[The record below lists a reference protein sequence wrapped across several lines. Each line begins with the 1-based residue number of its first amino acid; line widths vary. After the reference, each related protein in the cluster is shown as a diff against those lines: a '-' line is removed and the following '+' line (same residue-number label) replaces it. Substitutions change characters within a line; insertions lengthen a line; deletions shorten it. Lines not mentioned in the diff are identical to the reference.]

1 MSLSLCVFES
11 LSMSRGFVKEGDQEE
26 VPMILPRAF
35 LPSGVTNYVTPE
47 GLRLLQDEMKSLKEE
62 WTAAGSNYVTK
73 NYLDAKM
80 RLLSERISSAVVIDT
95 TKANPDVVSFGMYVR
110 YNDKTI
116 RIVGVDEADASK
128 GLISFLSPIAKSL
141 IGKKKGDKF
150 EIKVP
155 RGTETIEIQEVAT
168 FLSTELRAMSHEQ
181 NTVTETVEVV
191 SFVHEITRK
200 KHEKIGSSFVHEL
213 TRIEH
218 EKIGSSCVHEITRKE
233 HEKIGSSCVHEI
245 TRKEHEKIGS
255 SFVHE
260 ITRKEHEKIES
271 SGRDVTSVASEKESS
286 TANNQQPNLPSTSS
300 GSNPVTEPVEV
311 TENIAHGSQLTD
323 HSQKTFNPQ
332 DAPTDFLPLVNEQGN
347 IVGRAL
353 HCQIHN
359 GNKVL
364 HPAVHLI
371 VSNSDKEIVGKYC
384 WHVAFGETAEKTL
397 KRKISDITSGSI
409 KPKFKKQYIR
419 EDKNEK
425 ELVYVFTAV
434 SDAEFLPSP
443 DDKEWEKIFER
454 SF

>member
-47 GLRLLQDEMKSLKEE
+47 GLRLLHDEMESLKEE
-62 WTAAGSNYVTK
+62 WTAAGSNYIAK

-80 RLLSERISSAVVIDT
+80 RLLSERISSAVVVDT

-168 FLSTELRAMSHEQ
+168 FLGIQELRNSGNERQQDCKTTRQQAVVERNEELTIST
-181 NTVTETVEVV
+181 TVAVAETVEVV
-191 SFVHEITRK
+191 SDIHEIA
-200 KHEKIGSSFVHEL
+200 
-213 TRIEH
+213 RIEH
-218 EKIGSSCVHEITRKE
+218 EKIGSSDIHEITR
-233 HEKIGSSCVHEI
+233 I
-245 TRKEHEKIGS
+245 
-255 SFVHE
+255 
-260 ITRKEHEKIES
+260 EHEKIES
-271 SGRDVTSVASEKESS
+271 SGRDVTPVASSNENSCKSS
-286 TANNQQPNLPSTSS
+286 TANSQQPKFT
-300 GSNPVTEPVEV
+300 
-311 TENIAHGSQLTD
+311 
-323 HSQKTFNPQ
+323 PQ

-371 VSNSDKEIVGKYC
+371 VSNTNKETVGKYC

-397 KRKISDITSGSI
+397 KRKIADITSGSI
-409 KPKFKKQYIR
+409 KPKFKKQYLR

-425 ELVYVFTAV
+425 ELVYVFTATF
-434 SDAEFLPSP
+434 DGDILPSP
-443 DDKEWEKIFER
+443 DDKEWERIFER

>member
-1 MSLSLCVFES
+1 
-11 LSMSRGFVKEGDQEE
+11 MSRGFVKEGDQEE

-47 GLRLLQDEMKSLKEE
+47 GLRLLHDEMESLKEE
-62 WTAAGSNYVTK
+62 WSAAGSNYVTK

-128 GLISFLSPIAKSL
+128 GLISFISPIAKSL

-168 FLSTELRAMSHEQ
+168 FLGIQELR
-181 NTVTETVEVV
+181 
-191 SFVHEITRK
+191 
-200 KHEKIGSSFVHEL
+200 
-213 TRIEH
+213 
-218 EKIGSSCVHEITRKE
+218 
-233 HEKIGSSCVHEI
+233 
-245 TRKEHEKIGS
+245 
-255 SFVHE
+255 
-260 ITRKEHEKIES
+260 S
-271 SGRDVTSVASEKESS
+271 SGKERQQDHKTTRQQAVVERNEKLTISTITAVTDSVSEPVEDTQSS
-286 TANNQQPNLPSTSS
+286 TAKSQQPKFK
-300 GSNPVTEPVEV
+300 V
-311 TENIAHGSQLTD
+311 
-323 HSQKTFNPQ
+323 Q

-353 HCQIHN
+353 HCEIHN

-371 VSNSDKEIVGKYC
+371 VINTNKETVGKYC

-397 KRKISDITSGSI
+397 KRKLSDITSGSI

-443 DDKEWEKIFER
+443 DDKEWERIFER

>member
-1 MSLSLCVFES
+1 
-11 LSMSRGFVKEGDQEE
+11 MSRGFVKEGDQEE

-47 GLRLLQDEMKSLKEE
+47 GLRLLHDEMESLKEE

-80 RLLSERISSAVVIDT
+80 RLLSERISNAVVVDT

-128 GLISFLSPIAKSL
+128 GLISFISPIAKSL

-155 RGTETIEIQEVAT
+155 RGTESIEIQEVAT
-168 FLSTELRAMSHEQ
+168 FLSTELRAMSPEQ
-181 NTVTETVEVV
+181 NMVAETVEVA

-200 KHEKIGSSFVHEL
+200 KHEKI
-213 TRIEH
+213 
-218 EKIGSSCVHEITRKE
+218 
-233 HEKIGSSCVHEI
+233 
-245 TRKEHEKIGS
+245 
-255 SFVHE
+255 
-260 ITRKEHEKIES
+260 ES
-271 SGRDVTSVASEKESS
+271 SGRDVTPVASSNENSCKSS
-286 TANNQQPNLPSTSS
+286 TANSQKPKLPSTSS
-300 GSNPVTEPVEV
+300 GTNAVTEPVEV
-311 TENIAHGSQLTD
+311 TKSSESNVQS
-323 HSQKTFNPQ
+323 SKFKSQ

-371 VSNSDKEIVGKYC
+371 VINTNKETVGKYC

-443 DDKEWEKIFER
+443 DDKEWERIFER

>member
-1 MSLSLCVFES
+1 
-11 LSMSRGFVKEGDQEE
+11 MSRGFVKEGDQEE

-47 GLRLLQDEMKSLKEE
+47 GLRLLHDEMESLKEE

-80 RLLSERISSAVVIDT
+80 RLLSERISSAVVVDT

-128 GLISFLSPIAKSL
+128 GLISFISPIAKSL

-168 FLSTELRAMSHEQ
+168 FISTELRALSPEQ
-181 NTVTETVEVV
+181 NTVAESVEVA
-191 SFVHEITRK
+191 SFVHELTRK
-200 KHEKIGSSFVHEL
+200 EHERIGSSFVHEL

-218 EKIGSSCVHEITRKE
+218 ENVGISC
-233 HEKIGSSCVHEI
+233 
-245 TRKEHEKIGS
+245 
-255 SFVHE
+255 
-260 ITRKEHEKIES
+260 
-271 SGRDVTSVASEKESS
+271 RDITSVASEKESS
-286 TANNQQPNLPSTSS
+286 TAKSQQPKFK
-300 GSNPVTEPVEV
+300 V
-311 TENIAHGSQLTD
+311 QY
-323 HSQKTFNPQ
+323 
-332 DAPTDFLPLVNEQGN
+332 APTDFLPLVNEQGN

-371 VSNSDKEIVGKYC
+371 VSNSDKETVGKYC
-384 WHVAFGETAEKTL
+384 WHIAFGETAEKTL

-425 ELVYVFTAV
+425 ELVSVFTAV

-443 DDKEWEKIFER
+443 DDKEWERIFER

>member
-1 MSLSLCVFES
+1 
-11 LSMSRGFVKEGDQEE
+11 MSRGFVKEGDQEE

-47 GLRLLQDEMKSLKEE
+47 GLRLLQDEMESLKEE

-80 RLLSERISSAVVIDT
+80 RLLSERISSAVVVDT
-95 TKANPDVVSFGMYVR
+95 TKANPDMVSFGMYVR

-128 GLISFLSPIAKSL
+128 GLISFISPIAKSL

-155 RGTETIEIQEVAT
+155 RGTETVEIQEVAI
-168 FLSTELRAMSHEQ
+168 
-181 NTVTETVEVV
+181 V
-191 SFVHEITRK
+191 
-200 KHEKIGSSFVHEL
+200 VHEL

-218 EKIGSSCVHEITRKE
+218 EKIGPSCVHELTRIEHEKIVASDVHELTRIE
-233 HEKIGSSCVHEI
+233 HEKIGPSCVHEL
-245 TRKEHEKIGS
+245 TRIEHEKIGPS
-255 SFVHE
+255 CVHE
-260 ITRKEHEKIES
+260 LTRIEHEKI
-271 SGRDVTSVASEKESS
+271 VASEKESS
-286 TANNQQPNLPSTSS
+286 TANSQQPKLPSTSS
-300 GSNPVTEPVEV
+300 GTNPVTEPVEV
-311 TENIAHGSQLTD
+311 AQSSTAKSQ
-323 HSQKTFNPQ
+323 QPKFKVQ

-397 KRKISDITSGSI
+397 KRKIADITSDSI

-443 DDKEWEKIFER
+443 DDKEYEAMFAKD
-454 SF
+454 

>member
-1 MSLSLCVFES
+1 
-11 LSMSRGFVKEGDQEE
+11 MSRGFVKEGDQEE

-47 GLRLLQDEMKSLKEE
+47 GLRLLQDEMESLKEE

-80 RLLSERISSAVVIDT
+80 RLLSERISSAVVVDT

-168 FLSTELRAMSHEQ
+168 FISTELRAMSPEQ
-181 NTVTETVEVV
+181 NTVTEPVEVTSDV
-191 SFVHEITRK
+191 HERTRKEHEKIGPSFVHEKTRIEHEKIESSFVHEITRK
-200 KHEKIGSSFVHEL
+200 KHEKIGSF
-213 TRIEH
+213 
-218 EKIGSSCVHEITRKE
+218 
-233 HEKIGSSCVHEI
+233 
-245 TRKEHEKIGS
+245 
-255 SFVHE
+255 FVHE
-260 ITRKEHEKIES
+260 ITRKEHENIETS
-271 SGRDVTSVASEKESS
+271 YRGVTPVVSEKESS
-286 TANNQQPNLPSTSS
+286 TANSQKPKLPSTSS

-311 TENIAHGSQLTD
+311 TKSSE
-323 HSQKTFNPQ
+323 FNVQSSKFTPQ

-371 VSNSDKEIVGKYC
+371 VINTNKETVGKYY

-397 KRKISDITSGSI
+397 KRKISDITSCSI

-443 DDKEWEKIFER
+443 DDKEYERIFEK

>member
-1 MSLSLCVFES
+1 
-11 LSMSRGFVKEGDQEE
+11 MSRGFVKEGDQEE

-47 GLRLLQDEMKSLKEE
+47 GLRLLHDEMESLKEE
-62 WTAAGSNYVTK
+62 WTAADSNYVTK

-168 FLSTELRAMSHEQ
+168 FISTELRAMSPEQ
-181 NTVTETVEVV
+181 NTVTEPVEVT
-191 SFVHEITRK
+191 SD
-200 KHEKIGSSFVHEL
+200 
-213 TRIEH
+213 
-218 EKIGSSCVHEITRKE
+218 VHEITRKE
-233 HEKIGSSCVHEI
+233 HEN
-245 TRKEHEKIGS
+245 
-255 SFVHE
+255 
-260 ITRKEHEKIES
+260 IETS
-271 SGRDVTSVASEKESS
+271 YRGVTPVVSEKESS
-286 TANNQQPNLPSTSS
+286 TANSQKPKLPSTSS

-311 TENIAHGSQLTD
+311 TKSSE
-323 HSQKTFNPQ
+323 FNVQSSKFKSQ

-371 VSNSDKEIVGKYC
+371 VINTNKETVGKYC

-443 DDKEWEKIFER
+443 DDKEYERIFEK

>member
-1 MSLSLCVFES
+1 
-11 LSMSRGFVKEGDQEE
+11 MSRGFVKEGDQEE

-47 GLRLLQDEMKSLKEE
+47 GLRLLHDEMESLKEE

-80 RLLSERISSAVVIDT
+80 LLLAERINTAVLVDT

-128 GLISFLSPIAKSL
+128 GLISFISPIAKSL

-168 FLSTELRAMSHEQ
+168 FLGIQELR
-181 NTVTETVEVV
+181 
-191 SFVHEITRK
+191 
-200 KHEKIGSSFVHEL
+200 
-213 TRIEH
+213 
-218 EKIGSSCVHEITRKE
+218 
-233 HEKIGSSCVHEI
+233 
-245 TRKEHEKIGS
+245 
-255 SFVHE
+255 
-260 ITRKEHEKIES
+260 S
-271 SGRDVTSVASEKESS
+271 SGKERQQDHKTTRQQAVVDRNEKLTISTIAAVTDSVSELVEDTQSS
-286 TANNQQPNLPSTSS
+286 TAKSLQPKFK
-300 GSNPVTEPVEV
+300 V
-311 TENIAHGSQLTD
+311 
-323 HSQKTFNPQ
+323 Q

-353 HCQIHN
+353 HCEIHN

-371 VSNSDKEIVGKYC
+371 VINTNKEIVGKYC

-397 KRKISDITSGSI
+397 KRKIADITSGSI

-443 DDKEWEKIFER
+443 DDKEWERIFER

>member
-1 MSLSLCVFES
+1 
-11 LSMSRGFVKEGDQEE
+11 MSRGFVKEGDQEE

-47 GLRLLQDEMKSLKEE
+47 GLRLLHDEMESLKEE
-62 WTAAGSNYVTK
+62 WTAAGSNYIAK

-128 GLISFLSPIAKSL
+128 GLISFISPIAKSL

-155 RGTETIEIQEVAT
+155 RGTETIEIQEVAI

-181 NTVTETVEVV
+181 SSVTGPVEVT
-191 SFVHEITRK
+191 SDVHE
-200 KHEKIGSSFVHEL
+200 F

-218 EKIGSSCVHEITRKE
+218 EKIGSS
-233 HEKIGSSCVHEI
+233 
-245 TRKEHEKIGS
+245 
-255 SFVHE
+255 
-260 ITRKEHEKIES
+260 
-271 SGRDVTSVASEKESS
+271 GRDVIPVASSNENFCKSS
-286 TANNQQPNLPSTSS
+286 TTNIQQPKLPSTSS
-300 GSNPVTEPVEV
+300 GTNPVTEPVEV
-311 TENIAHGSQLTD
+311 TENTAQSSKLTAQ
-323 HSQKTFNPQ
+323 SPKFTPQ

-371 VSNSDKEIVGKYC
+371 VINTNKETVGKYC

-443 DDKEWEKIFER
+443 DDKEWERIFER

>member
-1 MSLSLCVFES
+1 
-11 LSMSRGFVKEGDQEE
+11 MSRGFVKEGDQEE

-47 GLRLLQDEMKSLKEE
+47 GLRLLHDEMESLKEE

-80 RLLSERISSAVVIDT
+80 RLLSERISSAVVVDT

-128 GLISFLSPIAKSL
+128 GLISFISPIAKAL

-155 RGTETIEIQEVAT
+155 RGTETIEIQEVAI
-168 FLSTELRAMSHEQ
+168 FLSTELRAMSPEQ
-181 NTVTETVEVV
+181 NMVADTVEVA
-191 SFVHEITRK
+191 SFVHER
-200 KHEKIGSSFVHEL
+200 
-213 TRIEH
+213 
-218 EKIGSSCVHEITRKE
+218 
-233 HEKIGSSCVHEI
+233 
-245 TRKEHEKIGS
+245 
-255 SFVHE
+255 
-260 ITRKEHEKIES
+260 TRKEHEKIES
-271 SGRDVTSVASEKESS
+271 SGRDVTSVVSEVHERTRKEHENLEISYRDVTSVASEVHERTRIEHENVGISCRDVTPVASSNENSCKSS
-286 TANNQQPNLPSTSS
+286 TANSQQPKFT
-300 GSNPVTEPVEV
+300 
-311 TENIAHGSQLTD
+311 
-323 HSQKTFNPQ
+323 PQ

-371 VSNSDKEIVGKYC
+371 VSNTNKEIVGKYC

-397 KRKISDITSGSI
+397 KRKIADITSGGI
-409 KPKFKKQYIR
+409 KPKYKKQYIR

-425 ELVYVFTAV
+425 ELVSVFIVV

-443 DDKEWEKIFER
+443 DDKEWERIFER

>member
-1 MSLSLCVFES
+1 
-11 LSMSRGFVKEGDQEE
+11 MSRGFVKEGDQEE

-47 GLRLLQDEMKSLKEE
+47 GLRLLHDEMESLKEE

-80 RLLSERISSAVVIDT
+80 RLLSERINTAVLVDT

-128 GLISFLSPIAKSL
+128 GLISFISPIAKAL

-155 RGTETIEIQEVAT
+155 RGTETIEIQEVAI
-168 FLSTELRAMSHEQ
+168 FLSTELRAMSPEQ
-181 NTVTETVEVV
+181 NMVADTVEVA
-191 SFVHEITRK
+191 SFVHERTRIEHEKIGLSCVHESTRK
-200 KHEKIGSSFVHEL
+200 EHERIGSSFVHEL

-218 EKIGSSCVHEITRKE
+218 ENVGISC
-233 HEKIGSSCVHEI
+233 
-245 TRKEHEKIGS
+245 
-255 SFVHE
+255 
-260 ITRKEHEKIES
+260 
-271 SGRDVTSVASEKESS
+271 RDVTPVASSNENSCKSLTDSS
-286 TANNQQPNLPSTSS
+286 QQPKLPSTSS
-300 GSNPVTEPVEV
+300 GTNPVTEPLEV
-311 TENIAHGSQLTD
+311 AQSSTANSQ
-323 HSQKTFNPQ
+323 QPKFKVQ

-371 VSNSDKEIVGKYC
+371 VSNSDKEIVGIYC

-397 KRKISDITSGSI
+397 KRKIADITSGSI

-443 DDKEWEKIFER
+443 DDKEWERIFER